1 MQRTLVMA
9 LVLAVV
15 SLAIGIFVV
24 LQAFPTDDDIQR
36 VSIEEISEDS
46 PLLGQI
52 LESPLMQGL
61 IDDLFGQTQD
71 RVRDRVVDESRSA
84 LFLGAGVTIAVMVAG
99 IGLIAADHRRRG
111 GDAPTPAETATP
123 AS

>member
-24 LQAFPTDDDIQR
+24 LQAFPSEDDIER

-46 PLLGQI
+46 PMLGQL
-52 LESPLMQGL
+52 LESPLLQGL
-61 IDDLFGQTQD
+61 IEDLFGDTQD
-71 RVRDRVVDESRSA
+71 RVRDRVVDESRNA
-84 LFLGAGVTIAVMVAG
+84 LFLGAGTTIAVMVAG
-99 IGLIAADHRRRG
+99 VGLIAADHRRRG
-111 GDAPTPAETATP
+111 VGGPTPAERDGP